1 MPQARTK
8 RLGLRTGICA
18 ALDDSIT
25 RQSGGSIW
33 SMAPYSHSRIKPS
46 VVRRTNVHNIVGTGR
61 RPGPAIGQRTKPC
74 AQLDYPL
81 MAVLKF
87 SRSLKCPKFTPP
99 RERCGSA
106 SMRRRSTQPTSMVRN
121 GARAEQQK
129 VDPPPYVPGMEAAGI
144 VDEVGSGVPDR
155 LKVGD
160 AVMAIV
166 VPKGSHGAYREQIAL
181 DARSVVRAPAG
192 KTHPEAAS
200 LPMNGLTARLSLDL
214 LKLSPGQ
221 VIAVTGAAGAYGGYV
236 VQLAKAEGLTVI
248 ADASEKDEKLVAS
261 LGADVV
267 VRRGDD
273 VASRIRKHFPQGVDG
288 LADGAVLNELVI
300 PAVRDGGA
308 FTSVRGFQ
316 GIPQRDIHFTTTFV
330 RSYAQEFEKLD
341 RLRQQVD
348 AGKITL
354 RVAEVYPPERAA
366 DAHRRL
372 EAGGTRGRLVIQFYT

>member
-1 MPQARTK
+1 MRAVGLFTHGAPEVLRVVEVPEVHAARGEV
-8 RLGLRTGICA
+8 RIRIHA
-18 ALDDSIT
+18 AT
-25 RQSGGSIW
+25 
-33 SMAPYSHSRIKPS
+33 
-46 VVRRTNVHNIVGTGR
+46 VN
-61 RPGPAIGQRTKPC
+61 
-74 AQLDYPL
+74 
-81 MAVLKF
+81 
-87 SRSLKCPKFTPP
+87 
-99 RERCGSA
+99 
-106 SMRRRSTQPTSMVRN
+106 PTDVMVRN

-129 VDPPPYVPGMEAAGI
+129 ADPPPYVPGMEAAGI
-144 VDEVGSGVPDR
+144 VDEVGSGVPGR
-155 LKVGD
+155 LKVGE

-166 VPKGSHGAYREQIAL
+166 VPKGSHGAYREQIVL
-181 DARSVVRAPAG
+181 DALSVVRAPTG
-192 KTHPEAAS
+192 KTYPEAAS

-273 VASRIRKHFPQGVDG
+273 VASRIRKHFPEGIDG

-330 RSYAQEFEKLD
+330 RNYAQEFEKLD
-341 RLRQQVD
+341 RLRQQVE
-348 AGKITL
+348 ASKITL
-354 RVAEVYPPERAA
+354 RVADVYPPERAA
-366 DAHRRL
+366 EAHRRL
-372 EAGGTRGRLVIQFYT
+372 EAGGTRGRLVIQFYP